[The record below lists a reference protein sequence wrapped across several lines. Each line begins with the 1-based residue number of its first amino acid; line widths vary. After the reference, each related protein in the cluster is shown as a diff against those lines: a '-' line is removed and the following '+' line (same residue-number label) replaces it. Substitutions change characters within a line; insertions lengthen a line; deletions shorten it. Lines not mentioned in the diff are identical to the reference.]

1 MQNSLNLLKL
11 KLIKFFVDNEEY
23 YPIMG
28 VEAPNLGDFQE
39 NILRIIAKRTLRE
52 FWGKYPDS
60 QGQLEAWH
68 SEVLNANWE
77 NPQELKQQ
85 YGSASILKDGR
96 AVFNI
101 CGNTYRIVV
110 WINYKFKLVLVK
122 YIGTHEQYDNI
133 DANTV

>member
-1 MQNSLNLLKL
+1 M
-11 KLIKFFVDNEEY
+11 
-23 YPIMG
+23 
-28 VEAPNLGDFQE
+28 
-39 NILRIIAKRTLRE
+39 RIIAKRTLRE
-52 FWGKYPDS
+52 FWTKYPDS
-60 QGQLEAWH
+60 QGQLQAWH
-68 SEVLNANWE
+68 SEVLNANWK
-77 NPQELKQQ
+77 NPQELKQL

-110 WINYKFKLVLVK
+110 WINYKFGLVFVK